1 MLAVIGFWLFTH
13 FYDRTQR
20 LLGEKDRLLDEIHH
34 RVKNNLRMIESLL
47 SHRMNKREVDSST
60 EEELRDILDR
70 IKSFSSLY
78 DKLHRTDSV
87 ESVDFRDYVRE
98 LCSIFGEQASDNQD
112 LSIETDRQSV
122 ELPVEKAIPCGL
134 IINELVAN
142 SVKYARPSGERL
154 TVNICFSRNDAFEL
168 TVKDNG
174 ENFNSKEARDAAG
187 GFDLVRRIAEFDLN
201 GDFDLE
207 DNHRMRATVT
217 FPP

>member
-1 MLAVIGFWLFTH
+1 M
-13 FYDRTQR
+13 
-20 LLGEKDRLLDEIHH
+20 
-34 RVKNNLRMIESLL
+34 
-47 SHRMNKREVDSST
+47 
-60 EEELRDILDR
+60 
-70 IKSFSSLY
+70 
-78 DKLHRTDSV
+78 
-87 ESVDFRDYVRE
+87 
-98 LCSIFGEQASDNQD
+98 
-112 LSIETDRQSV
+112 
-122 ELPVEKAIPCGL
+122 
-134 IINELVAN
+134 
-142 SVKYARPSGERL
+142 KYARPSGERL